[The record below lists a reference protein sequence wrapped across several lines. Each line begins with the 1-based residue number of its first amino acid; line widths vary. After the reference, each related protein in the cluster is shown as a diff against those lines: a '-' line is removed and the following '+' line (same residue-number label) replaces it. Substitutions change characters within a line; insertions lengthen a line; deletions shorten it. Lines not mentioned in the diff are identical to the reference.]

1 MDVGAYS
8 LRGIGYSTSPDII
21 SLIGACLLRIV
32 WIYTLWQEE
41 YLHNLSGLVIS
52 YPISW
57 ILTLSV
63 HFTLF
68 GILYHRLKFVEK
80 WRNDICIQ

>member
-8 LRGIGYSTSPDII
+8 LRGIGYSTTPAII

-32 WIYTLWQEE
+32 WIYTFFQWDS
-41 YLHNLSGLVIS
+41 LHNLSGLVIS

-57 ILTLSV
+57 ILTLMV

-68 GILYHRLKFVEK
+68 IILFKRLKLKE
-80 WRNDICIQ
+80 IEAATI